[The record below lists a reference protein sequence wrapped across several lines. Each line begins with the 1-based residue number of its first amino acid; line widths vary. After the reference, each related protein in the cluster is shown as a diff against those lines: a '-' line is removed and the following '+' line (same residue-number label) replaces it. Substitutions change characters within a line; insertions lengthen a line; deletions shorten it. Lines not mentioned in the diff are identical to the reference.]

1 MAAAASMRFLVLTMI
16 VRIIQVSVMWILM
29 QTYLTSK
36 CKNFLRRKVA
46 KVSLTTVKA
55 TTTQPQ
61 VMNPRVSISD
71 VYTSRMGSMDCAD
84 QLCSFYLLRVAIRY
98 RYIFWFLF
106 NVFVC
111 NAFVLDW
118 IKVQNTWFQTWPR
131 TPTIVGVLKWKWR
144 HRWNKIPLLN
154 HAVPPNQYV
163 SARMEGRKRKCVRC
177 INRAKNTQGLQSGN
191 KIWK

>member
-1 MAAAASMRFLVLTMI
+1 MLFILSLFINMAAAASMRFLVLTMI

-98 RYIFWFLF
+98 RYIFGSSLMYLF
-106 NVFVC
+106 VMLLFVNQ
-111 NAFVLDW
+111 NALDQSAKHLISNLTSHTNDRW
-118 IKVQNTWFQTWPR
+118 CIAMKV
-131 TPTIVGVLKWKWR
+131 K
-144 HRWNKIPLLN
+144 
-154 HAVPPNQYV
+154 A
-163 SARMEGRKRKCVRC
+163 
-177 INRAKNTQGLQSGN
+177 
-191 KIWK
+191 

>member
-46 KVSLTTVKA
+46 KVSLKTVKA

-71 VYTSRMGSMDCAD
+71 VYTSRMGSMDSAD

-111 NAFVLDW
+111 NAFVLESERIGSKCKTLDFKLDLAHQRSLVYCNESEGIDGTRFLYW
-118 IKVQNTWFQTWPR
+118 TMLYPQINMFQL
-131 TPTIVGVLKWKWR
+131 VWR
-144 HRWNKIPLLN
+144 AEK
-154 HAVPPNQYV
+154 
-163 SARMEGRKRKCVRC
+163 
-177 INRAKNTQGLQSGN
+177 GN
-191 KIWK
+191 VYGA